1 MHTISFIPNYKAN
14 IYSLTR
20 LSKRMK
26 DLKAASDGNPAE
38 PTIIFDKDDED
49 TLDFVTATA
58 NIRSII
64 FGIETKSRF
73 DTKQMAGNIIPAIA
87 TTNAIVAGLCVLQS
101 FKVLR
106 GDYSSTKE
114 VFLSPFASE
123 RLMAY
128 EKTRAPNPDCPVCSV
143 AQTRLLVDLSRAT
156 LNDLVED
163 FLRVQLG
170 YGEEFV
176 VSNESGLL
184 YDVDETENL
193 EKKLSELGIKDDSF
207 LTVIDEADED
217 PRVNLVLSVQGTAT
231 PTDAK
236 PISAIPT
243 AVDSGQPISIPR
255 RPRVTAPP
263 TEATNGDV
271 EHKEVTVNGE
281 VPKEATGPVAGTKR
295 GADELGEAGPEAKR
309 GKLKETSDD
318 IIVLDSADDG
328 AIIIDDD

>member
-1 MHTISFIPNYKAN
+1 
-14 IYSLTR
+14 
-20 LSKRMK
+20 MK
-26 DLKAASDGNPAE
+26 DMEAISNENSAE
-38 PTIIFDKDDED
+38 PTIIFDKDDQD
-49 TLDFVTATA
+49 TLDFVAASA

-73 DTKQMAGNIIPAIA
+73 DIKQMAGNIIPAIA

-163 FLRVQLG
+163 FLRIQLG

-176 VSNESGLL
+176 VSNEVGLL

-193 EKKLSELGIKDDSF
+193 GKKLSELGIKGDSF
-207 LTVIDEADED
+207 LTVIDEAEED
-217 PRVNLVLSVQGTAT
+217 PRVNLVLSVQETTT
-231 PTDAK
+231 PTDTK
-236 PISAIPT
+236 PISAIVT
-243 AVDSGQPISIPR
+243 AVDSEQPISIPR
-255 RPRVTAPP
+255 RPRVIATP
-263 TEATNGDV
+263 TGVANSKGEHNELVTNG
-271 EHKEVTVNGE
+271 TVGGE
-281 VPKEATGPVAGTKR
+281 GPELKPGIKR
-295 GADELGEAGPEAKR
+295 RADGLEENGPEAKR
-309 GKLKETSDD
+309 GKLKEASGQNSDD

-328 AIIIDDD
+328 AILIDDD